1 MKPLSYIVV
10 FYMLAALIWWSVLL
24 FRKNNQIFEL
34 QTSQIQQAYNTI
46 YGTENFDII
55 DTPEY
60 KKSYSTYQGQFFM
73 ILGEAIVF
81 GLSLTLGIY
90 FIYKSYRRDLKTAE
104 KQKNFLLSVTHEL
117 KSPITSINL
126 SLDTIRKRK
135 LEGYQIA
142 QISDAALQESNRL
155 EKLINNL
162 LFVAKIDHDYQYFME
177 DISIHELISEM
188 SNTFSIQYP
197 DQLIS
202 WENKSES
209 GYIRADRES
218 LHSIMVNLIENAI
231 KYGEGKEI
239 TVTFEEEEDCT
250 ALSVKDLGIGIQE
263 SERRMIFSKF
273 YRVGSEETRKSK
285 GTGLGLYIVS
295 QLSKANQASISLQ
308 ENSPNGSI
316 FKVSFPKL
324 KT

>member
-46 YGTENFDII
+46 YGTENFDIL

-60 KKSYSTYQGQFFM
+60 KESYGTYQGQFFM

-90 FIYKSYRRDLKTAE
+90 FIYRSYRRDLKTAE

-126 SLDTIRKRK
+126 SLDTLRKRK
-135 LEGYQIA
+135 LEGYQIS
-142 QISDAALQESNRL
+142 QISDAAIQESNRL

-177 DISIHELISEM
+177 DISIPDLISEM

-197 DQLIS
+197 DQQIH
-202 WENKSES
+202 WENHSQS

-231 KYGEGKEI
+231 KYGERKDI
-239 TVTFEEEEDCT
+239 TVTFEEQGDHIT
-250 ALSVKDLGIGIQE
+250 LSVKDLGIGIPE
-263 SERRMIFSKF
+263 PERRMIFSKF

-295 QLSKANQASISLQ
+295 QLARANQASISLQ

-324 KT
+324 KI